1 MYIHHHQS
9 VSGIRKGGLMIL
21 ACATVVP
28 PNPWLS
34 AKLLASCLH
43 ETSQELD
50 LAENQLLILGKR
62 GTKPPRKTKLN
73 IPQYTANL

>member
-50 LAENQLLILGKR
+50 LAENQLLILGKKK
-62 GTKPPRKTKLN
+62 GTKLPPKKKLA
-73 IPQYTANL
+73 QYGCFL